1 MALLTQQQLVVESN
15 LTYIDN
21 TTGSIT
27 PQAVRN
33 FNYDFISSSITA
45 DLTSSMSVKYAATA
59 SLLLGSVQSASFAQN
74 AATASYLTGTVTSAS
89 YALNSTNASTASYY
103 GGSVVSASYAS
114 TASYVNGLNSASYT
128 PNAIVTAS
136 AVNTT
141 ITFTKGDN
149 TTFAVVLSQSGS
161 VASASYAVSASYSN
175 NATSASY
182 ALSSSYAVNASQL
195 NGQAASTYATTGSN
209 TFTGINNFNI
219 ISASFAKVVSASIDY
234 LSVVYQTSSVIFS
247 SGSNIFGDNA
257 DDTQTLW
264 GTVNVVTGPLLVS
277 GSVNVTGSL
286 NMANGAEIIT
296 SRIKSLSSAGLII
309 SSSASLPIT
318 RLGAGGGQQ
327 AEFFGQVSAV
337 TFVGTG
343 SGIVGVVSS
352 SYALTASAVTGTVA
366 SASYALNADTASSVN
381 SLNQNVLVT
390 GSVNI
395 SGSLT
400 VSTTGVE
407 FQVLPSGIT
416 MGNTLT
422 DVHSI
427 TGSLNVTGSSLL
439 NGSATLRPQYVATEY
454 PFTVN
459 QTADATAANANIIS
473 NRNTGIGTTGSFTVS
488 GSNNVLLLGT
498 GVPNASI
505 LQGAVFGFSGRAN
518 IVSNANI
525 SVSGSNTSRVLP
537 TSNNTILGS
546 TVAVQDDRPSA
557 TTTPLTLT
565 NSNINSIVNL
575 TTTTG
580 SVTFT
585 NVTVSGLSAFN
596 VTGSVGATK
605 TIVSSLFNG
614 ASNTIN
620 IDSPTTVALANG
632 LLVGGVTNTLLSSG
646 SNYNFIA
653 TNIFGTGL
661 SVTGSTTL
669 GGNTFV
675 GRYNAQDST
684 AILSNTV
691 FGIGTGTA
699 SGSRKTSF
707 FVSSSG
713 LTTLR
718 DSLEITGSV
727 NAFVVSASIASNTS
741 SLDFSTGNFY
751 TSLVTGTTNFNIT
764 NPKAGQTV
772 NLLLTTAGTG
782 ASASFSSNVR
792 QVSGSV
798 YTPTPTAGAKDIL
811 TFISWDGTSVYL
823 ANVKNLI

>member
-1 MALLTQQQLVVESN
+1 MSTYNQNQLTSASN
-15 LTYIDN
+15 ATYIDN
-21 TTGSIT
+21 NSGSIT
-27 PQAVRN
+27 PTSVRSLN
-33 FNYDFISSSITA
+33 DSWISSSVLISM
-45 DLTSSMSVKYAATA
+45 TSSITVGNAVSASYAQTS
-59 SLLLGSVQSASFAQN
+59 SLLLGLVQSASFAQTSISASHAN
-74 AATASYLTGTVTSAS
+74 NSDTATSAS
-89 YALNSTNASTASYY
+89 YASNAT
-103 GGSVVSASYAS
+103 
-114 TASYVNGLNSASYT
+114 
-128 PNAIVTAS
+128 
-136 AVNTT
+136 
-141 ITFTKGDN
+141 
-149 TTFAVVLSQSGS
+149 
-161 VASASYAVSASYSN
+161 SASYAVSASYSN
-175 NATSASY
+175 NATSSSY

-234 LSVVYQTSSVIFS
+234 LSVVYETLSVIFS
-247 SGSNIFGDNA
+247 SGSNVFGDNA

-337 TFVGTG
+337 AFVGTG

-366 SASYALNADTASSVN
+366 SASYALNADTASSIN
-381 SLNQNVLVT
+381 PLNQNVLVT

-400 VSTTGVE
+400 ISTTGVE
-407 FQVLPSGIT
+407 FQVLPSGVT

-439 NGSATLRPQYVATEY
+439 NGSATLRPQYVVTEY
-454 PFTVN
+454 PFTIN

-498 GVPNASI
+498 GVSNFSI

-546 TVAVQDDRPSA
+546 TVTVQDDRPSA
-557 TTTPLTLT
+557 TTTPLTLI

-585 NVTVSGLSAFN
+585 NVTVSGLSTFN
-596 VTGSVGATK
+596 ITGSVGTTK

-614 ASNTIN
+614 SSNTIN

-661 SVTGSTTL
+661 NVTGSTTL

-751 TSLVTGTTNFNIT
+751 TSLVSGSTNFNIT

-772 NLLLTTAGTG
+772 NLLLTTVGTG
-782 ASASFSSNVR
+782 ASASFSSNVK
-792 QVSGSV
+792 QPSGSF
-798 YTPTPTAGAKDIL
+798 YAPTPTTGAKDIL
-811 TFISWDGTSVYL
+811 TFISWDGSSVYL